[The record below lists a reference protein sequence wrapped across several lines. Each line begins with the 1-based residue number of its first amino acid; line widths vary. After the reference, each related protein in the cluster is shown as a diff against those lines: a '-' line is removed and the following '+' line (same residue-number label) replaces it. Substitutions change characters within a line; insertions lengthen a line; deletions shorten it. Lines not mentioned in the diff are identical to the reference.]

1 MKIKALLKKTLS
13 EVENLREQREKEQ
26 KQKQLITDQ
35 LSQIDLINNLIKE
48 LNLNVN
54 SDISDDSN

>member
-1 MKIKALLKKTLS
+1 MKKTLA

-26 KQKQLITDQ
+26 KQKKLITDQ